1 MLIFNFVFM
10 LFNVLYK
17 LVFLLLQSIQ
27 QLESQMTGIIKE
39 VEAKLPETLEAA
51 KSHHG
56 DFLAFLQGVT
66 GFVSAAASK
75 DPFAFIDSAL
85 GLAES
90 QHGKACLKTLTSY
103 QKSLRT
109 WLTFGKNYK
118 PLKDSSELDFDQ
130 VDVDSVPGVMQVCI
144 YQE

>member
-1 MLIFNFVFM
+1 M
-10 LFNVLYK
+10 LFNVLYECW
-17 LVFLLLQSIQ
+17 VFLSQSIQ

-56 DFLAFLQGVT
+56 DFLAILQGVT

-90 QHGKACLKTLTSY
+90 QHGKTCLKTLSNY
-103 QKSLRT
+103 QNSLRT

-118 PLKDSSELDFDQ
+118 PLKDSSDLDFDQ
-130 VDVDSVPGVMQVCI
+130 VDVDSVPAVMQVRI
-144 YQE
+144 SATQG

>member
-1 MLIFNFVFM
+1 
-10 LFNVLYK
+10 
-17 LVFLLLQSIQ
+17 
-27 QLESQMTGIIKE
+27 MTGIIKE
-39 VEAKLPETLEAA
+39 VETKLPETLEAA

-56 DFLAFLQGVT
+56 DFLAILQGVT

-90 QHGKACLKTLTSY
+90 QHGKSCLKTLGNY
-103 QKSLRT
+103 QNSIKT

-118 PLKDSSELDFDQ
+118 PLKDSSDLDFDQ
-130 VDVDSVPGVMQVCI
+130 VDVDSVPGVMQVRI
-144 YQE
+144 YIRSRK